1 MKKLVLILFIACA
14 VCTGVFAQQN
24 IYVSAQG
31 NDNNDGLS
39 EGKSLKS
46 IDKALTLAYEKDVFR
61 VTVIGT
67 LTKDNFSIFEDDDD
81 FVFHFRNQ

>member
-1 MKKLVLILFIACA
+1 MNLLQELSTRK
-14 VCTGVFAQQN
+14 T
-24 IYVSAQG
+24 S
-31 NDNNDGLS
+31 LS
-39 EGKSLKS
+39 EGKPLKS
-46 IDKALTLAYEKDVFR
+46 IDKALTLAYEKDVYR